1 MSTIVEPTSAL
12 RPIQAFDDNLRP
24 ARLMLNVYRLLDCGD
39 EILTAGEF
47 VERLRDLVR
56 ASGAEELMVVQNEI
70 FLGLVREKSGLPR
83 SELRRATLT
92 HLLRLA
98 IVASC
103 TALETY
109 LPALLKLRLP
119 DLIRLK
125 GRDFLPPDETVR
137 DYCKDLLF
145 NVDEV
150 LRLVADP
157 EAAIYIS
164 NKLVGLSGFKY
175 LSGSKGIHVVGA
187 LLGLDKPW
195 DSIATHLARD
205 RRELV
210 KAVDETARRRND
222 IVHRADRAQ
231 TAPDGEQQTL
241 TPAQTKQGV
250 ETIGVVCLAL
260 DELVEA
266 RLKDLKS
273 LAEAS

>member
-137 DYCKDLLF
+137 DYCKDLVF

-266 RLKDLKS
+266 RLRDLKS

>member
-1 MSTIVEPTSAL
+1 MSTVFEAAPTL

-24 ARLMLNVYRLLDCGD
+24 ARLMLDVYRLLDCGD
-39 EILTAGEF
+39 DILTAGDF
-47 VERLRDLVR
+47 VEGLRQLVK

-83 SELRRATLT
+83 SALRRATLT
-92 HLLRLA
+92 HLLRQA

-137 DYCKDLLF
+137 EYCKDLVF
-145 NVDEV
+145 SVDEV
-150 LRLVADP
+150 LRLVAGS

-164 NKLVGLSGFKY
+164 NKLLGLSGFKY
-175 LSGSKGIHVVGA
+175 LSGSKGIQVVGA
-187 LLGLDKPW
+187 LLGLHKPW
-195 DSIATHLARD
+195 DAIAKHLTRD
-205 RRELV
+205 SKELM
-210 KAVDETARRRND
+210 KTVDDTVRRRND

-231 TAPDGEQQTL
+231 TAPDGEQQSI

-260 DELVEA
+260 DELIEA
-266 RLKDLKS
+266 RLKELKS
-273 LAEAS
+273 RAEVE

>member
-1 MSTIVEPTSAL
+1 MSAIVEPALAL

-24 ARLMLNVYRLLDCGD
+24 ARLMLDVYRLLDCGD
-39 EILTAGEF
+39 DILTGGEF
-47 VERLRDLVR
+47 VERLRQLVN
-56 ASGAEELMVVQNEI
+56 ATGAEDLMVVQNEI
-70 FLGLVREKSGLPR
+70 FLGLVRERSGLPR
-83 SELRRATLT
+83 SALRRATLT
-92 HLLRLA
+92 HLLRQA

-125 GRDFLPPDETVR
+125 GRDFLPPDENVR
-137 DYCKDLLF
+137 EYCKDLVF
-145 NVDEV
+145 GVDEV

-175 LSGSKGIHVVGA
+175 LNGSKGVHVIGA
-187 LLGLDKPW
+187 LLGLNKPW
-195 DSIATHLARD
+195 EAIATHLTRD
-205 RRELV
+205 RKELV
-210 KAVDETARRRND
+210 KALDDTVRRRND
-222 IVHRADRAQ
+222 IIHRADRAQ
-231 TAPDGEQQTL
+231 TAPDGEQQPI

-250 ETIGVVCLAL
+250 ETIGFVCLAL

-273 LAEAS
+273 RAEAA